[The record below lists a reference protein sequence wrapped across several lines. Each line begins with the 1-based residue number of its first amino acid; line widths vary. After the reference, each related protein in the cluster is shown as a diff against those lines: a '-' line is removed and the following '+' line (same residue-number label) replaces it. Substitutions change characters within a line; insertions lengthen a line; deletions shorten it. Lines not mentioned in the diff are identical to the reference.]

1 MGTVLARYMLCVLCC
16 FSACTPAQPEAS
28 INATVEIPKCAWPQA
43 IFDYS
48 YVVFFDYGSSSLTSR
63 SQSILADLA
72 LRWKRNGGLVMEL
85 ASHTDLGEARR
96 ATPAL
101 GLDRAVATKAYLVS
115 FGIEAQRV
123 VVIGQGS
130 SRPLVIAN
138 DAEPQNRRVEPH
150 LVSENL
156 MNSVKPS

>member
-1 MGTVLARYMLCVLCC
+1 
-16 FSACTPAQPEAS
+16 
-28 INATVEIPKCAWPQA
+28 
-43 IFDYS
+43 
-48 YVVFFDYGSSSLTSR
+48 
-63 SQSILADLA
+63 
-72 LRWKRNGGLVMEL
+72 MEL